1 VPAGEWPLLDEQE
14 VPLLSVLLSSLARVL
29 AIATG
34 SKEVV
39 DLVWVERTKK
49 ILFGRRK
56 SSKSHDTEEIFYI
69 LFEVSCQL

>member
-14 VPLLSVLLSSLARVL
+14 VPLLSVLLSSLAQVL

-39 DLVWVERTKK
+39 DFVAWM
-49 ILFGRRK
+49 
-56 SSKSHDTEEIFYI
+56 EEV
-69 LFEVSCQL
+69 FELS

>member
-14 VPLLSVLLSSLARVL
+14 VPLLSVLLSGLARVL

-39 DLVWVERTKK
+39 DLVWVERTK
-49 ILFGRRK
+49 ISLLG
-56 SSKSHDTEEIFYI
+56 
-69 LFEVSCQL
+69 